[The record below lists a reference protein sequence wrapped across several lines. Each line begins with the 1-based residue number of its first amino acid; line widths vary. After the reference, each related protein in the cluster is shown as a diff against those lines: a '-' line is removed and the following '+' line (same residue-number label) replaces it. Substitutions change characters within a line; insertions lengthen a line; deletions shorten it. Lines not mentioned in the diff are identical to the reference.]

1 MNLVKRTELLAAA
14 IGKAIK
20 SLNDRVGEL
29 SVLETRDQR
38 SLVAAINEV
47 NENNITDAARIDQA
61 FSLIGDKS
69 QLATD
74 EKRDIVK
81 AINEIYGRTAVPG
94 ADVDKVGNLQ
104 TLETLAKGDAV
115 SAINEVLAKAISADN
130 SALVGTAQDFLMAPN
145 FMQISSNWTE
155 GHTVMGVLGTTFD
168 LAKSAFQKVEAEKV
182 KVGELSNLTTEAKES
197 IVAAINELKAA
208 SADTTKVQQLIDGVK
223 TENTQAIRD
232 AIAALKA
239 ELMGED
245 VDAALDTFKELSE
258 AMKADQTALAAMATQ
273 IGNRLKVDEV
283 HNLTSQQLTNVYTSL
298 NLGDPD
304 TDFVAIFEAELAP
317 QAVELG

>member
-1 MNLVKRTELLAAA
+1 MNLVKRTELLAVA
-14 IGKAIK
+14 IGKEIK
-20 SLNDRVGEL
+20 KLYDRIGEV
-29 SVLETRDQR
+29 SVLQTQDKTN
-38 SLVAAINEV
+38 LVNAV
-47 NENNITDAARIDQA
+47 NELVGKQGDDAAKIA
-61 FSLIGDKS
+61 AAESHIGNLS
-69 QLATD
+69 QLATTG
-74 EKRDIVK
+74 KTSLVG
-81 AINEIYGRTAVPG
+81 AINEIFGRTAEPG
-94 ADVDKVGNLQ
+94 TEVDKVGNLQ
-104 TLETLAKGDAV
+104 LLTTEAKSDAV
-115 SAINEVLAKAISADN
+115 AAINEVSAKAKAADN
-130 SALVGTAQDFLMAPN
+130 TALVGSAQDFLMAPN
-145 FMQISSNWTE
+145 FMHVASNWTE
-155 GHTVMGVLGTTFD
+155 GHTIMGVLGTTFD

-258 AMKADQTALAAMATQ
+258 AMKADKTALAAMATQ

-304 TDFVAIFEAELAP
+304 TDFVALFEAELNPAAIIP
-317 QAVELG
+317 D